1 MYVFVVRKEILQM
14 YSHKPPMVIHRVVE
28 IVTVSIEFLLAFF
41 CLSSGMISVYA
52 MLVVMCFVINTL
64 YDHYH
69 VG

>member
-1 MYVFVVRKEILQM
+1 M
-14 YSHKPPMVIHRVVE
+14 YSRKPPMVTRRAVQ

-52 MLVVMCFVINTL
+52 MLVVMCFTINTL

>member
-28 IVTVSIEFLLAFF
+28 IVTVSIEFLLAFL

-52 MLVVMCFVINTL
+52 VLVVMCFMINTL

-69 VG
+69 LG

>member
-1 MYVFVVRKEILQM
+1 M
-14 YSHKPPMVIHRVVE
+14 YSRKPPMVTHRAVQ

-52 MLVVMCFVINTL
+52 MLVVMCFMINTL
-64 YDHYH
+64 YDYYH

>member
-14 YSHKPPMVIHRVVE
+14 YSHKLPMVIHRVVE
-28 IVTVSIEFLLAFF
+28 IVTVSIEFLLAFL

-52 MLVVMCFVINTL
+52 VLVVMCFMINTL

-69 VG
+69 LG

>member
-1 MYVFVVRKEILQM
+1 M
-14 YSHKPPMVIHRVVE
+14 YSHKPPMVIHRAVQ

-52 MLVVMCFVINTL
+52 MLVVMCFMINTL

-69 VG
+69 LG